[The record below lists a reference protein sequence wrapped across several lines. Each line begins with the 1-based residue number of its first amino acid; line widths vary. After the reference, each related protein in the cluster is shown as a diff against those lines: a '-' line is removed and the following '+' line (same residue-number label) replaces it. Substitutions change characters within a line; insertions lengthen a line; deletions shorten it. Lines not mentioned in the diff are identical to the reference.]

1 MEVSRKRERRRRT
14 HKVKLPAT
22 GHMASYVKTAVSET
36 IETVMNHCKVYDIE
50 HMDNKGKEWSGDA
63 QMGG

>member
-1 MEVSRKRERRRRT
+1 
-14 HKVKLPAT
+14 VKLLVT
-22 GHMASYVKTAVSET
+22 GRMALYVKTAASET

-50 HMDNKGKEWSGDA
+50 HMDSEGEERSGDA